1 MWKEIRNSEKK
12 SVKKNDRIFLAVVF
26 LLLLVTAAVFY
37 LIRGNGGARVKVTVD
52 GDLYGTYSLYENQEI
67 PISKGGVTTN
77 VLVIRDG
84 TADVT
89 EADCPDKLCV
99 HQRAISK
106 TGETIVCLPNKVVV
120 EVLGSEDS
128 EVDSVAK

>member
-1 MWKEIRNSEKK
+1 MWKESRNSEKK

-37 LIRGNGGARVKVTVD
+37 LTRGNGGARVKVTVD